1 MVKIEG
7 LDELTR
13 DLADAQKALSA
24 IDGELGSVSFDPHD
38 PGSIDAAIQEV
49 ERLVDEQLGAY
60 AANALVGPIAQS
72 MKAQYRQAIID
83 QAAAARVG
91 EDKSS
96 GD

>member
-60 AANALVGPIAQS
+60 AANAIVGPIAQS

-91 EDKSS
+91 EVKSS